1 MGRVGE
7 RESRERG
14 GRALVEGGASG
25 ATPPR
30 LHISPP
36 SSDTDTEQQSE
47 DFHKNIP
54 VTKNYKNKT

>member
-7 RESRERG
+7 RESKERG

-36 SSDTDTEQQSE
+36 SSDTDTEQKHKSE
-47 DFHKNIP
+47 DFHKK
-54 VTKNYKNKT
+54 TKTT